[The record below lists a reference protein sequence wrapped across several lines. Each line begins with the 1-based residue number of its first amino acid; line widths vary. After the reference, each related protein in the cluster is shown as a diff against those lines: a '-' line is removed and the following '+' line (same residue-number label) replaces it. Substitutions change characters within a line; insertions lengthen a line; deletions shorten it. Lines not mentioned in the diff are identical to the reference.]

1 MPKPQTTARQASPS
15 LPPGWRVHTSK
26 LLEEVLANTTCS
38 VLAKPL
44 NIFGKLLAKV
54 GERAIELDDPK
65 MNALM
70 CMLTI
75 YSCADPHSP
84 DYDRDLT
91 ARTISEAN
99 DKLTYRR
106 E

>member
-1 MPKPQTTARQASPS
+1 MPTSEPTKEAGSDAPTCSASF
-15 LPPGWRVHTSK
+15 PPEWRVHTSR

-38 VLAKPL
+38 VLAKPI

-54 GERAIELDDPK
+54 GERAAVLDDPK
-65 MNALM
+65 LNALM

-75 YSCADPHSP
+75 YTCADPESP

-99 DKLTYRR
+99 